1 MPSRASKLSRRKGLE
16 EGQSPNRGRIGES
29 GQKDIAVT
37 SSRDHAGAAQ
47 WGHGCSA
54 RKASS
59 DGSNNQKPQH
69 AVHMSQG
76 YLLKVEPE
84 QEAESQ
90 GLEVTPEAGRG
101 EEISRFCCC
110 CYFKPQVMEKSLKG
124 WLTARNWIRFLL
136 SGRMQAWDRDKV
148 QQVNKEGYI
157 FAHHLVALE
166 NIVHRSIFF
175 WGENL
180 SFLTRFSK
188 GPWIKTG

>member
-1 MPSRASKLSRRKGLE
+1 M
-16 EGQSPNRGRIGES
+16 
-29 GQKDIAVT
+29 T

-47 WGHGCSA
+47 WGHCCSA

-110 CYFKPQVMEKSLKG
+110 CYFKPQVMEKPLKG
-124 WLTARNWIRFLL
+124 WLTARSWIRFLL
-136 SGRMQAWDRDKV
+136 SGRMQACDRDKV